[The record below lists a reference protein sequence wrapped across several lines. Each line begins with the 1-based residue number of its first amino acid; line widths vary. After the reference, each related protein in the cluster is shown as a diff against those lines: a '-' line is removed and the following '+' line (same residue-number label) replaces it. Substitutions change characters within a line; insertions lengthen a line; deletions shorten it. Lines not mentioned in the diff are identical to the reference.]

1 MIGGSKNMVIGY
13 GPMRWSVTAN
23 CKVEHLERLTKLT
36 VGSGMVEKLEQDG
49 VDVHIN
55 EVCAGDGGSG
65 LSERLPQQIVV
76 LHDSI
81 VVCCQA
87 SVFV

>member
-1 MIGGSKNMVIGY
+1 
-13 GPMRWSVTAN
+13 
-23 CKVEHLERLTKLT
+23 
-36 VGSGMVEKLEQDG
+36 MVEKLEQDG